1 MFRIATRIR
10 AIRILIQTYNFPL
23 FSLFLS
29 KNMRYLILKEGL
41 SYTLRVNKKFNSK
54 HIILLM
60 DAINS

>member
-1 MFRIATRIR
+1 
-10 AIRILIQTYNFPL
+10 
-23 FSLFLS
+23 
-29 KNMRYLILKEGL
+29 MRYLILKEGL